1 MLMRAVKRSLIRE
14 ASVHLNQGKQLGIT
28 AENVREVSE
37 VGIMQCGFIGRLI
50 DGCAEES

>member
-1 MLMRAVKRSLIRE
+1 MRAVKRSLIRE

-28 AENVREVSE
+28 ADNVREVSE

>member
-1 MLMRAVKRSLIRE
+1 MRAVEHSLIRE
-14 ASVHLNQGKQLGIT
+14 ASMHLNQGRQLGII
-28 AENVREVSE
+28 ADNVREVSE